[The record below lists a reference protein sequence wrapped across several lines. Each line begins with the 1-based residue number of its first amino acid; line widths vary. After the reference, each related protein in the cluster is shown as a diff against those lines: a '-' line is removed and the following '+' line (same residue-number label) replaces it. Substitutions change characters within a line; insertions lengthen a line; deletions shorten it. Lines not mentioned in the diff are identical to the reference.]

1 MYLLLFCIFE
11 PFFRDFFAQRRLPEV
26 TPWAR
31 VQRFAQGTV
40 LSVLE
45 IEVYSPLMLYH
56 VPRATDFE
64 NNEVGA

>member
-1 MYLLLFCIFE
+1 MY
-11 PFFRDFFAQRRLPEV
+11 RRKHDDCDSKYVASSQQLHNNHEI
-26 TPWAR
+26 TERRYSR
-31 VQRFAQGTV
+31 VRV
-40 LSVLE
+40 SHDLE